1 MGLAGLGSSFGRSR
15 EMLLIRELLGER
27 IILEASYKI
36 KCRPRLPSPERN
48 PAHPKR
54 GRYIIWVGLIL
65 VPMAMSALNL
75 RGLVLGYTHPK
86 SGES

>member
-1 MGLAGLGSSFGRSR
+1 MGLAGLGSSFGRLR

-48 PAHPKR
+48 LAHPK
-54 GRYIIWVGLIL
+54 
-65 VPMAMSALNL
+65 
-75 RGLVLGYTHPK
+75 
-86 SGES
+86 